1 MIRLIR
7 DKVNYVIKKYGTR
20 DPFRIAKEKDILILY
35 EDLGSIQGYYNKQF
49 RTKQIHINRNIPDHL
64 QTFTA
69 AHELGHAL
77 LHPNESTPFLK
88 NCTLQVVDK
97 LEIEANKFAVELLIP
112 DSAIQEYTD
121 QSFTIEQIA
130 RIYGYA
136 VELIKLKL

>member
-1 MIRLIR
+1 M
-7 DKVNYVIKKYGTR
+7 NYVIKKYGTR

-97 LEIEANKFAVELLIP
+97 LEIEANKFAVELLIS